1 MRKMGTP
8 RDGAQKRSQI
18 AIIIKPLGATGRA
31 ACLGRPHPA
40 LFIEGMS
47 QNGPLVKHLCNK

>member
-1 MRKMGTP
+1 MIGTP

-18 AIIIKPLGATGRA
+18 AIIIKPPGATGRA

-40 LFIEGMS
+40 LFIEGMN
-47 QNGPLVKHLCNK
+47 QNGALVNHLCNK